1 MHIQTSRI
9 MACMYR
15 GFDRGGGMILKC
27 VAEINREDFYKTN
40 DAGKWNYILEKMD
53 ELTCQQNELF
63 RRVVFERLGPKDIID
78 IIVDRLTED
87 DDEEDY

>member
-1 MHIQTSRI
+1 
-9 MACMYR
+9 
-15 GFDRGGGMILKC
+15 MILKC